1 MLIIGERI
9 NTVRPDVAAALKE
22 RKAAFFQEEVVRQ
35 VEAGADMID
44 VNAGSEVE
52 NEPANMAW
60 LVEVVQS
67 AVDVPLC
74 IDSYNPDAVAIGLKK
89 SRHQEQAIANS
100 ITLQR
105 GRYDRVLSLVK
116 EYGCSVVGLPIDDA
130 GIPYGASERVEKA
143 LRLADVVSSYDIP
156 LERLYIDLLAMAIS
170 TDTSQGVATLETLKQ
185 LKMKLPQVKTLYSL
199 TGMSFGLPVRRL
211 ISCTFLPML
220 LYLGID
226 ALILDPFT
234 KSGQQLMAMIPTAD
248 MLLNRDR
255 YCQNYIAA
263 YQQGKLRF

>member
-9 NTVRPDVAAALKE
+9 NTVRPNVAMALKE
-22 RKAAFFQEEVVRQ
+22 RQAAFFREEVLRQ

-52 NEPANMAW
+52 KEPANMAW

-74 IDSYNPDAVAIGLKK
+74 IDSYNSEAVDVGLKN
-89 SRHQEQAIANS
+89 SRHKEQAIANS

-105 GRYDRVLSLVK
+105 GRYDRVLPLVR
-116 EYGCSVVGLPIDDA
+116 EYGCSVIGLPIDDA
-130 GIPYGASERVEKA
+130 GIPYDVSGRVEKT

-156 LERLYIDLLAMAIS
+156 LERLYIDLLAMAVS
-170 TDTSQGVATLETLKQ
+170 TDTRQGPVILETLKQ
-185 LKMKLPQVKTLYSL
+185 LKMKLPQVQTLLSL
-199 TGMSFGLPVRRL
+199 TGMSFGLPARRL

-220 LYLGID
+220 LFLGID
-226 ALILDPFT
+226 ALILDPST
-234 KSGQQLMAMIPTAD
+234 KSGQQLMAMITTAD
-248 MLLNRDR
+248 MLLDRDR
-255 YCQNYIAA
+255 YCQKFIAT
-263 YQQGKLRF
+263 YHQGKLRF

>member
-1 MLIIGERI
+1 MRIIGERI
-9 NTVRPDVAAALKE
+9 NTVRPNVAEALKA
-22 RKAAFFQEEVVRQ
+22 RQADFFQEEARRQ
-35 VEAGADMID
+35 VEAGANMID

-52 NEPANMAW
+52 EEPANMAW

-74 IDSYNPDAVAIGLKK
+74 IDSYNSDAVAVGLKN
-89 SRHQEQAIANS
+89 SRHKEQAIANS
-100 ITLQR
+100 FTLQR
-105 GRYDRVLSLVK
+105 GRYDKVLPLVK

-130 GIPYGASERVEKA
+130 GIPYDVSSRVEKS
-143 LRLADVVSSYDIP
+143 LRLADAVSKYDIP
-156 LERLYIDLLAMAIS
+156 LDRLYIDLLAMAAS
-170 TDTSQGVATLETLKQ
+170 TDTRHTPVVLETLKQ
-185 LKMKLPQVKTLYSL
+185 LKIKLPEVQTLLSL
-199 TGMSFGLPVRRL
+199 TGISFGLPARRL

-226 ALILDPFT
+226 ALIFDPST
-234 KSGQQLMAMIPTAD
+234 RSGEQLMAMIPAAD

-263 YQQGKLRF
+263 YHQRKLRF